1 MVSFQSSQKKD
12 LIADFT
18 QMLPDSVA
26 LQQLV
31 IPADMKMELRVQ
43 IEERCGI
50 GNNWLKLN
58 DVPETDLI
66 NRLKRKYFDSN
77 TNNALQL

>member
-1 MVSFQSSQKKD
+1 
-12 LIADFT
+12 
-18 QMLPDSVA
+18 MLPDSVA